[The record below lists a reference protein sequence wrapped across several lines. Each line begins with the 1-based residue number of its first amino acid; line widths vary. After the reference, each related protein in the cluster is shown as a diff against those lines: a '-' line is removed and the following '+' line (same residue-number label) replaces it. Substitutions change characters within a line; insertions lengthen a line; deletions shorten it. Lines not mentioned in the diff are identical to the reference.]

1 MILLRIVH
9 AVPRL
14 IHTHELDSP
23 ERVGVPIPSGVVD
36 RSRTVGWGRTGFRA
50 CHGHGRVRLYSTPL
64 DTVISS
70 TTRDTG
76 MIVVI
81 VKKVAPVK
89 KVHGWPGN

>member
-36 RSRTVGWGRTGFRA
+36 RVRGRSGGDGRGSEHAMVMGEYGFTV
-50 CHGHGRVRLYSTPL
+50 PL
-64 DTVISS
+64 WTQ
-70 TTRDTG
+70 
-76 MIVVI
+76 
-81 VKKVAPVK
+81 
-89 KVHGWPGN
+89 